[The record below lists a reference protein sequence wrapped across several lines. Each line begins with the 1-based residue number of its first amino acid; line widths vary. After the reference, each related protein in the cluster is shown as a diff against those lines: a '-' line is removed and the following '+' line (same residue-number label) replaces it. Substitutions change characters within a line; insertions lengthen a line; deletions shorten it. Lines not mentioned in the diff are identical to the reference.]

1 MALVKHGRVESD
13 PWVRIENDS
22 LPLGRPLLVTWAEW
36 QRLATTLRTW
46 DQPLGLILS
55 GGDSLEEVRPYLDR
69 FQVIALDFPKFT
81 DGRAYSQ
88 ARLLRKRYG
97 YRGELRAVGYVL
109 QDQFLHLHR
118 CGFDSVEV
126 ADERAAEAFVKATA
140 RYSAFYQTA
149 ERGRRRESAHDDFLP
164 SVALV
169 GEQPAAAS
177 WAY

>member
-1 MALVKHGRVESD
+1 MALVKHGTVHQDS
-13 PWVRIENDS
+13 WVRIENDS
-22 LPLGRPLLVTWAEW
+22 LPLGRPLLLTWAEW
-36 QRLATTLRTW
+36 QRLVGILRHW

-97 YRGELRAVGYVL
+97 YSGELRAIGNVL
-109 QDQFLHLHR
+109 QDQFLQMHR
-118 CGFDSVEV
+118 CGFDSCQV
-126 ADERAAEAFVKATA
+126 ADETAAEAWVKATA
-140 RYSAFYQTA
+140 RYRGYYQTA
-149 ERGRRRESAHDDFLP
+149 QRGGRRGLGADLP
-164 SVALV
+164 LPLPFT
-169 GEQPAAAS
+169 GEQPAAGA